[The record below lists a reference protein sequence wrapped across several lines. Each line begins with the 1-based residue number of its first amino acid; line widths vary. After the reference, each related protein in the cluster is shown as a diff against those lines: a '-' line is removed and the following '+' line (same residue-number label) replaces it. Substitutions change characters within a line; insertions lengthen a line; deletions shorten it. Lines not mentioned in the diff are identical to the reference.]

1 MQDRILHEK
10 FMRIALDEAQR
21 AFDEGEI
28 PIGAVIVRG
37 EDVIARARNN
47 KEYLKDPTAHAEI
60 NVIKAASVVLSKGE
74 FSQCTLYVTLEP
86 CIMCAGAA
94 LQARLKKVVFGALDP
109 RAGACRSL
117 YRVLEDKRFPWR
129 CEVEAGVLGAQCKAI
144 LHDFFYLLRNDGR
157 GGRAVEGGR
166 LEID

>member
-37 EDVIARARNN
+37 EDVIARARNT

-60 NVIKAASVVLSKGE
+60 NVIIASSVVLSKGE
-74 FSQCTLYVTLEP
+74 CSQCTL
-86 CIMCAGAA
+86 
-94 LQARLKKVVFGALDP
+94 
-109 RAGACRSL
+109 
-117 YRVLEDKRFPWR
+117 
-129 CEVEAGVLGAQCKAI
+129 
-144 LHDFFYLLRNDGR
+144 
-157 GGRAVEGGR
+157 
-166 LEID
+166 

>member
-1 MQDRILHEK
+1 
-10 FMRIALDEAQR
+10 
-21 AFDEGEI
+21 
-28 PIGAVIVRG
+28 
-37 EDVIARARNN
+37 
-47 KEYLKDPTAHAEI
+47 
-60 NVIKAASVVLSKGE
+60 
-74 FSQCTLYVTLEP
+74 
-86 CIMCAGAA
+86 MCAGAA

-109 RAGACRSL
+109 RAGACRAL

-166 LEID
+166 LESE